1 MSMLNRFHTLKWQW
15 FSFSPHL
22 AIMINKCLVL
32 NVILRFMRFH
42 FNHYCI
48 SFSLFEASDVNLRGF
63 DNPGIIFKIS
73 RPLKQSYLFRI
84 FGTPISKQY
93 GPFSNC
99 CGNNH
104 YHLCKDLFMALKV
117 STSGQ
122 PTSRARAQTQ
132 YIQYHAC
139 EDRETKPLVRR
150 FDGKQQESSSNNYYG

>member
-1 MSMLNRFHTLKWQW
+1 MVFIFTALSHYDKQMPCYECNSQIY
-15 FSFSPHL
+15 
-22 AIMINKCLVL
+22 AIS
-32 NVILRFMRFH
+32 
-42 FNHYCI
+42 FNHYCNP
-48 SFSLFEASDVNLRGF
+48 FSHFEILDVNLIGSNDPEIVF
-63 DNPGIIFKIS
+63 IIILFEIVL
-73 RPLKQSYLFRI
+73 PFSY